1 MRLFVGLY
9 LPWVLRDRLSALAGG
24 GIPGARWV
32 PPTNYH
38 LTLRFI
44 GETPGYRAEDIDVAL
59 AGLRAR
65 GFSLTLA
72 GLGTFAKGG
81 RSTSLWVGVERNP
94 QSGDGAADELILRLR
109 SILGVV
115 AGQEGEVYSSIPE
128 MFVGVINEREEIPVV
143 LPFLIGDMKVAKV
156 DPTQNVGLIQ
166 RQEA

>member
-1 MRLFVGLY
+1 MAAKEFQTATLDV
-9 LPWVLRDRLSALAGG
+9 VVAGN
-24 GIPGARWV
+24 R
-32 PPTNYH
+32 
-38 LTLRFI
+38 
-44 GETPGYRAEDIDVAL
+44 
-59 AGLRAR
+59 
-65 GFSLTLA
+65 
-72 GLGTFAKGG
+72 
-81 RSTSLWVGVERNP
+81 VERNP